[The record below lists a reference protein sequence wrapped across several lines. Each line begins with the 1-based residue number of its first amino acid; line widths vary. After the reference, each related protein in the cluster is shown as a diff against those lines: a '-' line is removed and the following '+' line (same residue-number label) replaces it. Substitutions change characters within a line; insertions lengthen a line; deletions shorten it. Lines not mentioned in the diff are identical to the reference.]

1 MRRCFPT
8 LILAVALMSTVA
20 LAAGKGET
28 IRRGEMVKTKKKV
41 TLAEALAEPARFASE
56 PVLVTGVVRSSCS
69 RKGCWMQLAASP
81 DAEETVR
88 VTFRNYA
95 FFIPLDARGME
106 ARAVGVVQVR
116 KLEAAEVDHLV
127 EEGALIRRDDD
138 GTATEISFVASGVE
152 LTRRSK

>member
-1 MRRCFPT
+1 MRNILT
-8 LILAVALMSTVA
+8 LIFAAVLIST
-20 LAAGKGET
+20 AAFADGKKET
-28 IRRGEMVKTKKKV
+28 IRRGEMVKAKKQV
-41 TLAEALAEPARFASE
+41 TLAEALADPVRFSSE
-56 PVLVTGVVRSSCS
+56 PVLVTGVIKSSCT

-81 DAEETVR
+81 DAEEALR

-116 KLEAAEVDHLV
+116 KLEAAEVDHLL
-127 EEGALIRRDDD
+127 EEGALIRRDED

-152 LTRRSK
+152 LTRKK